1 VIDIKTEM
9 LIRDREYEI
18 EFDATNIEV
27 GNDGI
32 GGYECW
38 GYRGYDKGRDYVED
52 FKIANLQVFRNGRK
66 IKMTP
71 KLHQHIERVVKYN
84 GDVFEELTE
93 RYLNQEP
100 DAF

>member
-1 VIDIKTEM
+1 MEISTEIIIK
-9 LIRDREYEI
+9 DREYDI
-18 EFDATNIEV
+18 EFEATDIEV

-52 FKIANLQVFRNGRK
+52 FKIEGLKVFRCGRK
-66 IKMTP
+66 IRVTP
-71 KLHQHIERVVKYN
+71 KLQEHIERVVKYN
-84 GDVFEELTE
+84 DDVFEELTE
-93 RYLNQEP
+93 RYLNEEP

>member
-1 VIDIKTEM
+1 MEISTEIIIK
-9 LIRDREYEI
+9 DREYDI
-18 EFDATNIEV
+18 EFEATDIEV

-52 FKIANLQVFRNGRK
+52 FKVEDLKVFRCGRM
-66 IKMTP
+66 IKVTP
-71 KLHQHIERVVKYN
+71 KLQQHIERVVKYN
-84 GDVFEELTE
+84 GNVFEELTE

>member
-1 VIDIKTEM
+1 MDISTEV
-9 LIRDREYEI
+9 LIKDREYDI
-18 EFDATNIEV
+18 EFDATDIEV
-27 GNDGI
+27 GNNGI

-38 GYRGYDKGRDYVED
+38 GYRGYDRGRDYVED
-52 FKIANLQVFRNGRK
+52 FKIENLKIFRCGRE
-66 IKMTP
+66 IKVTP
-71 KLHQHIERVVKYN
+71 KLQRHIETIIKYN